1 MFSPPTRLVTILR
14 LCALLA
20 AFSFLPLTSPAQAL
34 EFRCIE
40 ASKYRNLMRI
50 FGEDPE
56 ALLGYFGAPGAMR
69 PAPDA
74 CRAMLVTG
82 ALVSGD
88 AKKLLGAI
96 VENKGW
102 LAALYLAHSGSNPQE
117 EIKIASI
124 IRGFW
129 LKTFQSGPNPKPY
142 EPDFIVR
149 SIRVG
154 PSATAAWEPWAPSN
168 HPLQAGLA
176 DYLRTVDR
184 RLPDAAAAQECTESC
199 ISFFVAGVDRL
210 SLNPGTIAL
219 NRRNANDAMGEV
231 RQALRRWLDETA
243 AAAPS
248 DSSLPRLPAIA
259 TQALRAEC
267 ALEID
272 ANLGAQEQ
280 VRHSIEDLAKGKFDR
295 FVRIERVLPRF
306 NALQTTMTRLQ
317 TCLARAHDRKRVAQL
332 KAHCANACDVDAIDA
347 AFTDRTADLLGAWTP
362 SRAG

>member
-1 MFSPPTRLVTILR
+1 MLSLQKGLATILR
-14 LCALLA
+14 LCTVLA
-20 AFSFLPLTSPAQAL
+20 AFSLLPLASPAQAL

-69 PAPDA
+69 PAPDS

-82 ALVSGD
+82 TLVSGD
-88 AKKLLGAI
+88 ARKLLGAI

-117 EIKIASI
+117 EVKVASI

-154 PSATAAWEPWAPSN
+154 PSATAAWEPFAPSN
-168 HPLQAGLA
+168 QPLQAGLA

-184 RLPDAAAAQECTESC
+184 RLPDATAAQECAESC

-210 SLNPGTIAL
+210 SLNPRTIAIG
-219 NRRNANDAMGEV
+219 RAIANDAAGEV
-231 RQALRRWLDETA
+231 RYALRRWLDASA
-243 AAAPS
+243 AAAPA
-248 DSSLPRLPAIA
+248 DAGVPRLPAVA
-259 TQALRAEC
+259 AQAMRAEC

-280 VRHSIEDLAKGKFDR
+280 VRHSIEDLAKRKFDR

-332 KAHCANACDVDAIDA
+332 KQHCATACDIDAIDA